1 MTAVRHRLRAA
12 VRLLP
17 LLAVGLVL
25 LGCTEPEAS
34 STTTSERS
42 EPTSSSSAPPD
53 PQVAAVLDAYQASWA
68 AFGAF
73 VNGAPPGEPADYFEG
88 DHLVGVL
95 DRIREY
101 AADGLEL
108 RGEADLAPSGVEVVG
123 TAASLVDCQIDRTY
137 AVERSTGEVVIPAS
151 GRPQLVVVEL
161 VRDGGRWKVSSVDYG
176 AEGSCER

>member
-1 MTAVRHRLRAA
+1 MAAVRHRLRAA
-12 VRLLP
+12 RLLP

-25 LGCTEPEAS
+25 IGCTEPEAS
-34 STTTSERS
+34 PTTTTRRS
-42 EPTSSSSAPPD
+42 EPTSSASLPPAP
-53 PQVAAVLDAYQASWA
+53 ASWA

-73 VNGAPPGEPADYFEG
+73 VNGAPPGEPGDYFEG
-88 DHLVGVL
+88 DHLIGVL
-95 DRIREY
+95 DRIRQY

-108 RGEADLAPSGVEVVG
+108 RGEADLAPSDVEIVG
-123 TAASLVDCQIDRTY
+123 AAASLVDCQIDRTY